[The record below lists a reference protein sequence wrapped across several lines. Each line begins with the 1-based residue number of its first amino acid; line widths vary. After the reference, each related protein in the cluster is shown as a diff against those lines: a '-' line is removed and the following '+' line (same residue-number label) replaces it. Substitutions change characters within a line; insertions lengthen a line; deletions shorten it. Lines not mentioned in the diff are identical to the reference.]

1 MNFVIGKKYEMCH
14 QRKGWFHGT
23 ILSEND
29 TQITVKVDWQSEA
42 YFGPT
47 RFKVGETITL
57 GKRMIMK
64 VREAGHVL
72 YY

>member
-1 MNFVIGKKYEMCH
+1 MNLIVGNKYEMCH
-14 QRKGWFHGT
+14 QRKGWFQGI

-29 TQITVKVDWQSEA
+29 TQITVKVECQSA
-42 YFGPT
+42 VYFGPA

-64 VREAGHVL
+64 IREA
-72 YY
+72 